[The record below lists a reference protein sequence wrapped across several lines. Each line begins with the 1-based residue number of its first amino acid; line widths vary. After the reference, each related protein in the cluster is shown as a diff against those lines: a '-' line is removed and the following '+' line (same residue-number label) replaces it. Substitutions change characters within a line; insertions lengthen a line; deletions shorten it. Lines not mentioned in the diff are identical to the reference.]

1 MPHSDQHAAWE
12 DDQSEKLQEAYGLW
26 VDADMPD
33 GSGDDAGTPLSPA
46 WRARLSVVDADR
58 EVVIFSSPAHCEA
71 AKAELAAEGVPTEP
85 LALWRLPK
93 RLELALTFTDYGFI
107 SEGGTPYVNAGLAA
121 VVRLIAAAH
130 GTAEADLRQAE
141 AQLAEHALARY
152 VVPEGKGFA
161 FVIELQH
168 QELAERLAA
177 AYGAQAV
184 WLRPDGA
191 R

>member
-1 MPHSDQHAAWE
+1 MPHSNPYAAWSGG
-12 DDQSEKLQEAYGLW
+12 QSERLQEAIGLW
-26 VDADMPD
+26 VDADLPD
-33 GSGDDAGTPLSPA
+33 GSRDEAETPLSPA
-46 WRARLSVVDADR
+46 WLARLSVVDADQD
-58 EVVIFSSPAHCEA
+58 VVIFSSQAHCEA
-71 AKAELAAEGVPTEP
+71 AEAELAAEGVPAEP

-107 SEGGTPYVNAGLAA
+107 SEGGTPYVNAGLVA
-121 VVRLIAAAH
+121 VVRLAAAAS
-130 GTAEADLRQAE
+130 GTSAADLRQAE